1 MRKVYLNLFAVVSV
15 LFVTSC
21 ATILAPKNQT
31 IPINTGNTKATVYVD
46 DDNRGTGDVVETKI
60 VKDGGAKQ
68 IKIEAPGFKPA
79 YYAALPHIMNPLV
92 CVSCLFLYYPMGVD
106 AVNSKSY
113 SYSKPIECPLLN
125 KRIIRKPTQKYIS
138 VDEVSFDIKNKDFKY
153 VNIDYNN
160 YLKKIDKEEEKEQ
173 NGKDKKTKHVDEDI
187 QVDNSI
193 FGYELDKVL
202 KETGFI
208 DTVNQIFRDNEN
220 TISLKANVKS
230 ITFYSVSTHA
240 GNDYPSFY
248 IVKSDI
254 KWDVLNTYGEVLKT
268 ITVRSQSGEFVIH
281 PTTKDH
287 DFRAMFSDMIENS
300 LDQALTNPGVAS
312 VSQMEQAA
320 AEAKLPTTTISKPTA
335 YVTAA
340 ADAQNSTVIVK
351 TKDGH
356 GSGFAISNDG
366 YIITNFHVIAS
377 EDPKKQ
383 NTITVILSNGQKVN
397 ASIVKYSRLGDL
409 ALLKI
414 DSHFDKCFE
423 LPTGKSFSA
432 LEEVYIMGAPKSIEL
447 GQSAAK
453 GIISSE
459 RNVNN
464 VNLIQTNISV
474 SPGNSGGPMFS
485 KDGKLYGV
493 VVSKL
498 IGGGAE
504 GVAFCIPAY
513 RITDFLSIEFR

>member
-1 MRKVYLNLFAVVSV
+1 MRKVYLNLLAATSVIFATGCV
-15 LFVTSC
+15 
-21 ATILAPKNQT
+21 TILTPKNQNVT
-31 IPINTGNTKATVYVD
+31 VNTGNPKATVYVE
-46 DDNRGTGDVVETKI
+46 GESVGSGDVVPIKLKKDLY
-60 VKDGGAKQ
+60 VKQ
-68 IKIEAPGFKPA
+68 LKIEAPGYKPS
-79 YYAALPHIMNPLV
+79 YYATIPHIFNPLA
-92 CVSCLFLYYPMGVD
+92 CVSCLLIYPGIVDMG
-106 AVNSKSY
+106 SKKTYGY
-113 SYSKPIECPLLN
+113 SSDLECPLLN
-125 KRIIRKPTQKYIS
+125 KRIVRKPTQKYI
-138 VDEVSFDIKNKDFKY
+138 DIDNVSIDIKKKDFKY
-153 VNIDYNN
+153 VDIDYNN
-160 YLKKIDKEEEKEQ
+160 YVKKIDKEEAREQ
-173 NGKDKKTKHVDEDI
+173 NGKDGKAKHFDEDF
-187 QVDNSI
+187 QVDNTV
-193 FGYELDKVL
+193 FGDELDKVL

-208 DTVNQIFRDNEN
+208 DTVNQIFRDNQN
-220 TISLKANVKS
+220 TLSLRADVKS
-230 ITFYSVSTHA
+230 IIFYSVERIVS
-240 GNDYPSFY
+240 NDLTNFF

-281 PTTKDH
+281 KDSRDH
-287 DFRAMFSDMIENS
+287 DFREMLGDMIENS
-300 LDQALTNPGVAS
+300 LDQALINPGIAS
-312 VSQMEQAA
+312 VSQIEQAA
-320 AEAKLPTTTISKPTA
+320 AEAKLPTTTIAKPIS

-383 NTITVILSNGQKVN
+383 NTITVILGNGQKVN

-423 LPTGKSFSA
+423 LPTAKSFSA

-464 VNLIQTNISV
+464 VSLIQTNISV